1 MLRTSPG
8 NEAGQ
13 TLGESRLTGPSV
25 MIESLMIRGRP
36 PRTAVVAL
44 LQAQGLP
51 VSDITDEHLQHF
63 FFMGSDGSPTGLV
76 GIEIYGTDGL
86 LRSLVV
92 AENARTRGVGS
103 ALIQHVEDY
112 ATSRRVSALYL
123 LTTTA
128 ESFFDRRGYRR
139 VDRTQAPP
147 AIRSTPE
154 FASLCPAS
162 SAFMI
167 KRL

>member
-1 MLRTSPG
+1 
-8 NEAGQ
+8 
-13 TLGESRLTGPSV
+13 

-36 PRTAVVAL
+36 PRSAAVAL

-51 VSDITDEHLQHF
+51 DSDITEEHLEHY

-76 GIEIYGTDGL
+76 GIEIYGIDAL

-92 AENARTRGVGS
+92 AENARTQGIGS
-103 ALIQHVEDY
+103 ALVLHAEDY
-112 ATSRRVSALYL
+112 ATSRRVSAMYL

-128 ESFFDRRGYRR
+128 ESFFERRGYRR

-147 AIRSTPE
+147 AIQSTPQ

-162 SAFMI
+162 SSFMR

>member
-1 MLRTSPG
+1 
-8 NEAGQ
+8 
-13 TLGESRLTGPSV
+13 

-36 PRTAVVAL
+36 PRSAAVAL

-51 VSDITDEHLQHF
+51 VSDITDEHLEHF

-76 GIEIYGTDGL
+76 GIEVYGTDAL

-92 AENARTRGVGS
+92 AENARTQGIGS
-103 ALIQHVEDY
+103 ALVQHAEEY
-112 ATSRRVSALYL
+112 ATSRRVSAMYL

-128 ESFFDRRGYRR
+128 ESFFERRNYRR

-147 AIRSTPE
+147 AIQSTPE
-154 FASLCPAS
+154 FAGLCPAS
-162 SAFMI
+162 SAFMM
-167 KRL
+167 KRLQPK

>member
-1 MLRTSPG
+1 MT
-8 NEAGQ
+8 EA
-13 TLGESRLTGPSV
+13 
-25 MIESLMIRGRP
+25 LMIRGRP
-36 PRTAVVAL
+36 PRSTAVAL

-51 VSDITDEHLQHF
+51 VSDITDEHLEHF
-63 FFMGSDGSPTGLV
+63 FFIGSDGSPTGLV
-76 GIEIYGTDGL
+76 GVEMYGSEAL

-92 AENARTRGVGS
+92 AETARTQGIGS
-103 ALIQHVEDY
+103 ALVQHAEEY
-112 ATSRRVSALYL
+112 ASSRQVGAMYL

-128 ESFFDRRGYRR
+128 ERFFKRLGYER
-139 VDRTQAPP
+139 VDRSQAPP
-147 AIRSTPE
+147 SIARTRE